1 MAFYNEKGER
11 IIAIFQD
18 GVLVS
23 DDPEYINFTGNV
35 EVTNDGMGGV
45 VVNVLGSGGGG
56 FTYSNEIVAGSGI
69 TFTLAHV
76 PTAPT
81 GLLLFGGGSALI
93 QGVDYMITGA
103 VITMSNSYSAGQVVA
118 FYS

>member
-45 VVNVLGSGGGG
+45 VVNVLGSSGGGVNFETPVG
-56 FTYSNEIVAGSGI
+56 TIDGANR
-69 TFTLAHV
+69 TFTVSNTPLYIVLNGA
-76 PTAPT
+76 TYFENDGYT
-81 GLLLFGGGSALI
+81 LSGLTITIISALTP
-93 QGVDYMITGA
+93 QTGS
-103 VITMSNSYSAGQVVA
+103 TLRSAHA
-118 FYS
+118 